1 MVNEL
6 NNRALEFYKNK
17 LLKVITND
25 LTNELK
31 TKIEGS
37 AQISSE
43 VSLPAATAADKGKI
57 VIVTDSSSN
66 TDKVYICVLN
76 NGTYVY
82 KETTL
87 V

>member
-1 MVNEL
+1 MTIQHTTVDSIESL
-6 NNRALEFYKNK
+6 EAALASVKEAQAKFATYTQEQ
-17 LLKVITND
+17 VD
-25 LTNELK
+25 
-31 TKIEGS
+31 KIFK
-37 AQISSE
+37 A
-43 VSLPAATAADKGKI
+43 AATAADKGKI

-82 KETTL
+82 KEMTL